1 MMWSLVYSSG
11 SPTTS
16 MIPTTSIILTSSMI
30 PMTSPTPTA
39 PNSKKS
45 HGKSLLL

>member
-1 MMWSLVYSSG
+1 MMRSLVYSSG

-16 MIPTTSIILTSSMI
+16 TILTSSMI
-30 PMTSPTPTA
+30 PMTSIT

>member
-1 MMWSLVYSSG
+1 MSLYVVITSSTSPG
-11 SPTTS
+11 SPTTSTIPATS
-16 MIPTTSIILTSSMI
+16 MIPTTSI
-30 PMTSPTPTA
+30 TPTT

>member
-1 MMWSLVYSSG
+1 MSLCVVVIISTSPG

-16 MIPTTSIILTSSMI
+16 TIPATSTTPTT
-30 PMTSPTPTA
+30 P
-39 PNSKKS
+39 KKS